1 MERQHE
7 VIDLTE
13 ERIDLEAIFGCPPSH
28 DPIFITQEQLSIVQQ
43 AIFHPNPN
51 THRKKVQETHVKLK
65 REKENA
71 ERAGAEAGGYDDDED
86 MGLGDFY
93 IVYHPNP
100 SNILDPSTFW
110 SKYHLLVGEEQQ
122 PTGLKA
128 AETKISTYAAQQYML
143 RLGSCFRW
151 AMENHRVPEA
161 DAADM
166 WATLIWHKLNP
177 ENIMVAVRD
186 GGVRME

>member
-1 MERQHE
+1 M
-7 VIDLTE
+7 
-13 ERIDLEAIFGCPPSH
+13 EAIFSCPPSH
-28 DPIFITQEQLSIVQQ
+28 DPIFITREQLSIVQQ
-43 AIFHPNPN
+43 AIFHPNLSA
-51 THRKKVQETHVKLK
+51 HREKVQERHAELK
-65 REKENA
+65 REKERA
-71 ERAGAEAGGYDDDED
+71 ERAGAEASYDDDED
-86 MGLGDFY
+86 MGLGGFY

-110 SKYHLLVGEEQQ
+110 SEYLLLVGAEYQS
-122 PTGLKA
+122 TGLKA
-128 AETKISTYAAQQYML
+128 AEGEISINAAQQYML

-177 ENIMVAVRD
+177 ENIMAAVRG